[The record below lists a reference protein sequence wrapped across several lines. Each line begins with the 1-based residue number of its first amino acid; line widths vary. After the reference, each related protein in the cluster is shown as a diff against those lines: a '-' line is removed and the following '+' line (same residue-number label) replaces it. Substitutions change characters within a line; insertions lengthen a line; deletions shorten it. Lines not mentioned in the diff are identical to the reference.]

1 MEERTNEL
9 IQRLMRW
16 YNNKDVK
23 ATLEAMQKMIVFY
36 HDEDIDMLKL
46 SCTLP
51 NLAYTCLHKSTDA
64 KLYPSTEGDKDL
76 QEKIREDVVGGPSIG
91 FTRKQLLMK
100 LLFESLQ
107 IYANLLLGLMPT
119 NYIPTRCVN
128 PCLPVFI
135 RVGISIHRRVDL
147 RFHKIRPAALKFWS
161 CPFSNQQDQIVK
173 QKASLQQADR
183 RKLTSSVLM
192 GFFLIATLCLKPWV
206 AFTTSDLSR
215 AASLSH

>member
-1 MEERTNEL
+1 MQNFIHPR
-9 IQRLMRW
+9 
-16 YNNKDVK
+16 KDIK
-23 ATLEAMQKMIVFY
+23 TFKIKFEKMLLVV
-36 HDEDIDMLKL
+36 HL
-46 SCTLP
+46 SV
-51 NLAYTCLHKSTDA
+51 LHA
-64 KLYPSTEGDKDL
+64 
-76 QEKIREDVVGGPSIG
+76 
-91 FTRKQLLMK
+91 KQLLMK

-135 RVGISIHRRVDL
+135 RVGISMHRRVDL
-147 RFHKIRPAALKFWS
+147 RFDKIRPAALNFWS
-161 CPFSNQQDQIVK
+161 CPISNQQDQIVK

-215 AASLSH
+215 AASLSHWRGYLTW